1 VKVNK
6 TFESLAVGRGVVPCY
21 SITEPTHD
29 LRLGGLLSR
38 EVKSSGQAIQDPMH
52 MVPTH
57 ATDSGSKHGRE
68 RAKDRVS

>member
-1 VKVNK
+1 LKFSK
-6 TFESLAVGRGVVPCY
+6 TFEGLAVGRGVVPYY
-21 SITEPTHD
+21 SISEPTHD

-52 MVPTH
+52 IVPTH

-68 RAKDRVS
+68 RAKYRVS